1 MGGVF
6 APRPRPGPHKK
17 LECIPLVLILRN
29 KLKYA
34 LNYAEAQMI
43 LKQRMVRVDDRIRT
57 DTKFPCGFMDMVS
70 IPKSNDSFR
79 VLYDTKGRFVLVRVK
94 DANASEK
101 EFKLAKVMQKKVG
114 MGGIPYLVTHDGRT
128 MRYPDPNINEF
139 DTVSIN
145 LKSGEVTEFFRF
157 KAGNVAMVTGGANTG
172 RVGQI
177 LDVEKHP
184 GSFDIVHLKDSNGG
198 KITTRK
204 GNVFIIGEGSEPA
217 IKLPKLQ
224 GIARDTV
231 TEREKKIV
239 DYQERKAGKTSKKS
253 RK

>member
-34 LNYAEAQMI
+34 LNYTEAGMI
-43 LKQRMVRVDDRIRT
+43 LKQRLVKVDDRIRT
-57 DTKFPCGFMDMVS
+57 DTKFPCGFMDVVS
-70 IPKSNDSFR
+70 IPKTNDAFR
-79 VLYDTKGRFVLVRVK
+79 VLYDTKGRFVLVRIK
-94 DANASEK
+94 DANNSERD
-101 EFKLAKVMQKKVG
+101 FKLAKVLKKKVG
-114 MGGIPYLVTHDGRT
+114 MGGIPYIVTHDGRT
-128 MRYPDPNINEF
+128 IRYPDPNINES

-145 LKSGEVTEFFRF
+145 FKSGEVTEFYRF

-172 RVGQI
+172 RVGEI
-177 LDVEKHP
+177 LDVEKHQ
-184 GSFDIVHLKDSNGG
+184 GSFDIVHLKDANGQ
-198 KITTRK
+198 KISTRK
-204 GNVFIIGEGSEPA
+204 GNVFVIGQGLDA
-217 IKLPKLQ
+217 AVKLPKLQ

-239 DYQERKAGKTSKKS
+239 EYQERKAGKTTKKS